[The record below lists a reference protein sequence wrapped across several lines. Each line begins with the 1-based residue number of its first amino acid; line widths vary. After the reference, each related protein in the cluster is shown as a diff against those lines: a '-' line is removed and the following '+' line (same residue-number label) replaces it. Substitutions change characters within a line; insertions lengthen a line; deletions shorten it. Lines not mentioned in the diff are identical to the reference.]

1 MSGDF
6 NEGVQASGNSPDRR
20 RGLCLEN
27 IEEEDE
33 EEEIEYK
40 RKRNKNNIEKI

>member
-27 IEEEDE
+27 IEEE
-33 EEEIEYK
+33 EIEYK